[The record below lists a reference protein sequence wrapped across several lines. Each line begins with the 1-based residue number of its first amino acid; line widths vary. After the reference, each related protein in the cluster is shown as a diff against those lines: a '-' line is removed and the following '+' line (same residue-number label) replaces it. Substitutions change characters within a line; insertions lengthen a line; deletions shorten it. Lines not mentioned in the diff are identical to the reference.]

1 MGLSN
6 RGKQPL
12 ISVFRFDDG
21 FIGLRNVFLEGNRV
35 PQLTFPLALEFLK
48 ARKIGSRCDE
58 MPRCG
63 GKLDSRIF
71 TCF

>member
-35 PQLTFPLALEFLK
+35 PQLTLSARVGVSEGAKDWFAL
-48 ARKIGSRCDE
+48 
-58 MPRCG
+58 
-63 GKLDSRIF
+63 
-71 TCF
+71 